1 MDILNKNPEAES
13 TSAQKRANI
22 EPGVKSILYTLF
34 VLGRISNLPTVW
46 SNCIAGWLL
55 AGGGNFQILLNLC
68 FGVSCLYIGGMFMND
83 ACDVDYDKIYRPERP
98 IPSGKIQARTV
109 WLIAVT
115 LIIIGAV
122 SIFHI
127 SDSTAFLTSVL
138 IGLILVYNA
147 AHKRISFS
155 PVLLG
160 LCRLILYLL
169 GASVAV
175 ETFNG
180 LALWSGLVL
189 ALYVVGLSYIAKYE
203 SSENYLFSR
212 STIILLFCPIGLS
225 IIVNDA
231 VYRARGIIISATLV
245 IWLIESLRHLN
256 RGNSNE
262 LIMNTVSKLL
272 AGIVL
277 VDLVAVAGTPT
288 YIAHYLVAFPVLF
301 VLTLL
306 LQKFVPAT

>member
-13 TSAQKRANI
+13 TSAEKRANI
-22 EPGVKSILYTLF
+22 EPGVKSILHTLF

-46 SNCIAGWLL
+46 SNCVAGWLL
-55 AGGGNFQILLNLC
+55 AGGGSLRTLLNLC
-68 FGVSCLYIGGMFMND
+68 FGVSCLYVGGMFMND

-147 AHKRISFS
+147 AHKKISFS
-155 PVLLG
+155 PMLIG
-160 LCRLILYLL
+160 LCRLLLYLL
-169 GASVAV
+169 GASAAV
-175 ETFNG
+175 DTFNG

-212 STIILLFCPIGLS
+212 SIIILLFCPIGLS

-231 VYRARGIIISATLV
+231 GYRARGIIISATLV

-288 YIAHYLVAFPVLF
+288 YIAHYLVAFPILF
-301 VLTLL
+301 ILTLL

>member
-1 MDILNKNPEAES
+1 MDILNKNLEVES
-13 TSAQKRANI
+13 TGAEKRLDNK
-22 EPGVKSILYTLF
+22 PNVKSILQTLL

-55 AGGGNFQILLNLC
+55 AGGGNFQTLLNLC
-68 FGVSCLYIGGMFMND
+68 FGVSCLYIGAMFMND
-83 ACDVDYDKIYRPERP
+83 ACDARYDEIYRPERP
-98 IPSGKIQARTV
+98 IPSGQIQERTV
-109 WLIAVT
+109 WLIAIT

-127 SDSTAFLTSVL
+127 SDSTAFLASVL
-138 IGLILVYNA
+138 IGLILIYNA
-147 AHKRISFS
+147 THKIISFS
-155 PVLLG
+155 PILLG
-160 LCRLILYLL
+160 LCRLLLYLL

-180 LALWSGLVL
+180 LVLWSGLVL
-189 ALYVVGLSYIAKYE
+189 GAYIVGLSYIAKYE
-203 SSENYLFSR
+203 SSQNYLFSR
-212 STIILLFCPIGLS
+212 SAIIFLFCPIGLA
-225 IIVNDA
+225 IIVNDDG
-231 VYRARGIIISATLV
+231 YRARGIIVSATLV
-245 IWLIESLRHLN
+245 IWLIESLWHLN
-256 RGNSNE
+256 KEHSNA
-262 LIMNTVSKLL
+262 LIVNTVSKLL

-288 YIAHYLVAFPVLF
+288 YIAQYLIAFPILF